1 MSPAPSAT
9 PWEFRSAPFRSP
21 SQNVA
26 AAPKIRS
33 RPDDSLQGPGKDR
46 RNSPASSRR
55 RPRRFRRRVQPGS
68 ASLADLPS
76 PIRKSG
82 ARISP
87 KALNILASACAPRSP
102 FGRRTLRAATDA
114 FPSPEK
120 IYRLGPRN
128 RSPLDRM
135 AGRIAE
141 PDLRFPRDGLP
152 PEHPEIREGADADGA
167 GGASGQ
173 RFLQFDDPLRRH
185 GTGDRLDQKQ
195 PVPPGIVEH
204 DVRQLVMAGDP
215 EFGQAGLVDEQIL
228 PGRISEVGQAR
239 AVNETGRARPQ
250 PSAPRCAGP
259 ARNSRPSGSVTGT
272 DCVRARNVPRG
283 RRVRGGTRPR
293 RDPSVP

>member
-1 MSPAPSAT
+1 MIRFKVRARIAGTHLPLPGAGHDVSGAA
-9 PWEFRSAPFRSP
+9 FNRVQRRSP
-21 SQNVA
+21 ICPHPS
-26 AAPKIRS
+26 
-33 RPDDSLQGPGKDR
+33 G
-46 RNSPASSRR
+46 
-55 RPRRFRRRVQPGS
+55 
-68 ASLADLPS
+68 SLA
-76 PIRKSG
+76 RV
-82 ARISP
+82 SP

-102 FGRRTLRAATDA
+102 FGRQALRAATDA

-120 IYRLGPRN
+120 MYRLGPRN

-167 GGASGQ
+167 DRASGQ

-250 PSAPRCAGP
+250 PSASRCVGP
-259 ARNSRPSGSVTGT
+259 ARNSWPSGSVIGT

-293 RDPSVP
+293 RDSSVP